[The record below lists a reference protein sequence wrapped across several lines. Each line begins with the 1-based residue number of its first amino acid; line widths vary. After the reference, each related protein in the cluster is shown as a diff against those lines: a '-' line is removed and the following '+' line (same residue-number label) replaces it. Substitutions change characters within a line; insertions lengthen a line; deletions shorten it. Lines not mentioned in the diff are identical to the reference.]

1 MQVLYLYIH
10 MKIKIDLIHTFDK
23 GNSQSIG
30 VSTLVEDMKLIGE
43 WHANQCGE
51 NRDNPTIRLDE
62 NQAWDEQM
70 IVAKE
75 CMMDQE
81 AYNGVFW

>member
-1 MQVLYLYIH
+1 MHVLCLYIH

-23 GNSQSIG
+23 GNSQSIS

-51 NRDNPTIRLDE
+51 NCDNPTIRLDE
-62 NQAWDEQM
+62 NQAWDEM
-70 IVAKE
+70 NNYCIE
-75 CMMDQE
+75 CKMNQG